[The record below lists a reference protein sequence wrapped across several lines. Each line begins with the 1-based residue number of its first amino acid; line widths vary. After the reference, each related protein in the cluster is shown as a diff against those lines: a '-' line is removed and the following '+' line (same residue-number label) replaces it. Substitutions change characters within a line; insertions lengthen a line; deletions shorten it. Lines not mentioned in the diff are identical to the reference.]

1 MKIQQTKLLQSLVVV
16 TSVTIGACKA
26 ESTSTE
32 PTASANGTADRARE
46 PTAIQG
52 AASGTVP
59 TDISASLDAARDAFN
74 AHKGQ
79 VRFMTILSPTC
90 GQCLHGAAAVRQ
102 GVIDNSSAPS
112 IKPLVVWIPMFDDD
126 SPATASESGQR
137 FFDSSIPQFWDGQQR
152 LGKHVGRS
160 IGAPDWTAWDVFLF
174 YPPGVEW
181 SAAGAPSPD
190 AALAQVDGV
199 VIATKGTLPAL
210 PDQSRLPKDMVDKA
224 EVVGKPGNL
233 KSLLAQV
240 AEPLTK
246 RYAQAP

>member
-1 MKIQQTKLLQSLVVV
+1 MKIQQTKLLQALVVA

-32 PTASANGTADRARE
+32 PTASANGAAARE
-46 PTAIQG
+46 PTAIQR

-59 TDISASLDAARDAFN
+59 TDISASLDAVRDAFN

-79 VRFMTILSPTC
+79 ARFMTILSPTC

-137 FFDSSIPQFWDGQQR
+137 FFDSAIPQFWDGQQR
-152 LGKHVGRS
+152 LGKDVGRS

-181 SAAGAPSPD
+181 SAAGAPPPD

-199 VIATKGTLPAL
+199 VIATKGTLPPAA
-210 PDQSRLPKDMVDKA
+210 DQSKLPKDMKDKA
-224 EVVGKPGNL
+224 EVVGKPANL
-233 KSLLAQV
+233 RALLAQV
-240 AEPLTK
+240 AEPLSK
-246 RYAQAP
+246 RYAHAP